1 MNETKQHSFVL
12 ASASPRRIELLNNI
26 KIFPKIIYSSEIN
39 EDINSKENPKKY
51 CIRVAK
57 NKALKALEKYPEEF
71 ILSADTIVFCGNKIF
86 LKPKDKEEAKE
97 FLTFFSGRKHN
108 VLTCICLAKNNL
120 IKVKKV
126 ITKLTFKRL
135 NRQEIEE
142 YLSTNEWKDKAGAYA
157 IQGYAEKFIKRING
171 SYSNVVGLPLFET
184 YNLLNSQGL
193 I

>member
-1 MNETKQHSFVL
+1 MDEIKHSFVL
-12 ASASPRRIELLNNI
+12 ASSSPRRIDLLNNI
-26 KIFPKIIYSSEIN
+26 KIFPKKIYLSEVN

-57 NKALKALEKYPEEF
+57 NKALKALEKYPEESV
-71 ILSADTIVFCGNKIF
+71 LSADTIVFCGNKIF
-86 LKPKDKEEAKE
+86 LKPKDKEEARE

-108 VLTCICLAKNNL
+108 VLTCLCLAKKNL
-120 IKVKKV
+120 IKVKMV
-126 ITKLTFKRL
+126 ITKITFKRL
-135 NRQEIEE
+135 NKHEIEE

-184 YNLLNSQGL
+184 FNILKSYKL

>member
-1 MNETKQHSFVL
+1 MNETKHSFVL

-26 KIFPKIIYSSEIN
+26 KIFPKKIYSSEIN
-39 EDINSKENPKKY
+39 EDINNKENPKKY
-51 CIRVAK
+51 CVRVAK
-57 NKALKALEKYPEEF
+57 NKALKVLEKYPEEYV
-71 ILSADTIVFCGNKIF
+71 LSADTIVFCGNKIY

-108 VLTCICLAKNNL
+108 VLTCLCLAKKNL
-120 IKVKKV
+120 IKVKMV
-126 ITKLTFKRL
+126 ITKITFKRL
-135 NRQEIEE
+135 NKHEIEE

-184 YNLLNSQGL
+184 FNILKSYKL

>member
-1 MNETKQHSFVL
+1 MNETKHSFVL
-12 ASASPRRIELLNNI
+12 ASASPRRIELLKNI
-26 KIFPKIIYSSEIN
+26 KIFPKITYSSEIN
-39 EDINSKENPKKY
+39 EDIISKENPRKY
-51 CIRVAK
+51 CIRIAK

-71 ILSADTIVFCGNKIF
+71 ILSADTIVFCSNKIF
-86 LKPKDKEEAKE
+86 LKPKDKEEAKK
-97 FLTFFSGRKHN
+97 FLDFFSGRKHN
-108 VLTCICLAKNNL
+108 VLTCVCLAKKNL

-126 ITKLTFKRL
+126 FTKVTFKKL
-135 NRQEIEE
+135 NTQEIEE
-142 YLSTNEWKDKAGAYA
+142 YLLTNEWKDKAGAYA

>member
-1 MNETKQHSFVL
+1 MNETKHSFVL
-12 ASASPRRIELLNNI
+12 ASASLRRIELLNNI
-26 KIFPKIIYSSEIN
+26 KIFPKIIYSSDIN
-39 EDINSKENPKKY
+39 EDINSKENPKNY
-51 CIRVAK
+51 CIRIAK

-71 ILSADTIVFCGNKIF
+71 VLSADTIVFCSNKIF
-86 LKPKDKEEAKE
+86 LKPKNKEEAKK

-108 VLTCICLAKNNL
+108 VLTCVCLAKRNL

-126 ITKLTFKRL
+126 ITKITFKKL
-135 NRQEIEE
+135 TNQEIEE
-142 YLSTNEWKDKAGAYA
+142 YILTNEWKDKAGAYA

>member
-1 MNETKQHSFVL
+1 MNETKHSFVL
-12 ASASPRRIELLNNI
+12 SSGSPRRIELLKNI
-26 KIFPKIIYSSEIN
+26 RIFPKIIYSSEIN
-39 EDINSKENPKKY
+39 EDIISKENPKKY
-51 CIRVAK
+51 CIRIAK

-71 ILSADTIVFCGNKIF
+71 ILSADTIVFCSNKIF
-86 LKPKDKEEAKE
+86 LKPKNKEEAKK
-97 FLTFFSGRKHN
+97 FLAFFSGRKHT
-108 VLTCICLAKNNL
+108 VLTCICLAKKNL

-126 ITKLTFKRL
+126 FTKVTFKRL
-135 NRQEIEE
+135 NTQEIEE
-142 YLSTNEWKDKAGAYA
+142 YLLTNEWKDKAGAYA

>member
-1 MNETKQHSFVL
+1 MNETKHSFVL
-12 ASASPRRIELLNNI
+12 ASASPRRIELLKNI
-26 KIFPKIIYSSEIN
+26 KIFPKITCSSEIN
-39 EDINSKENPKKY
+39 EDIIGKENPRKY
-51 CIRVAK
+51 CIRIAK

-71 ILSADTIVFCGNKIF
+71 ILSADTIVFCSNKIF
-86 LKPKDKEEAKE
+86 LKPKDKEEAKK
-97 FLTFFSGRKHN
+97 FLDFFSGRKHN
-108 VLTCICLAKNNL
+108 VLTCVCLAKKNL

-126 ITKLTFKRL
+126 FTKVTFKKL
-135 NRQEIEE
+135 NTQEIEE
-142 YLSTNEWKDKAGAYA
+142 YLLTNEWKDKAGAYA